1 MEEIDDN
8 FWNKCCKNL
17 AWNRS
22 DNLYGRS
29 VPYMVGLSLIFGL
42 IIAFPLAILLFVSR
56 RGGINE
62 NLVINKIVGTIINII
77 RSVPFIILIV
87 YIMPLTK
94 VIVGT
99 RVGSTAALVP
109 LTAYIAP
116 YLARLIETALLE
128 VDGGI
133 IEAAQAMGAN
143 TFQTIFKFVLPEAKG
158 GIVLGITTGTVGLLG
173 ATAMAGA
180 VGGGGVGD
188 IALTYGYQRF
198 NTPLMTSTVI
208 ILILFVQLIQFI
220 GEKSSPKLHA

>member
-1 MEEIDDN
+1 MTI
-8 FWNKCCKNL
+8 FGISATKIWL
-17 AWNRS
+17 
-22 DNLYGRS
+22 GIGQTF
-29 VPYMVGLSLIFGL
+29 YMVGLSLIFGL
-42 IIAFPLAILLFVSR
+42 ILAFPLAILLFITR
-56 RGGINE
+56 KGGIKQ
-62 NLVINKIVGTIINII
+62 NKIVYNIVGTVINII

-87 YIMPLTK
+87 YIMPVTK
-94 VIVGT
+94 IIVGT

-116 YLARLIETALLE
+116 YLARLIETALLD
-128 VDGGI
+128 VDSGI

-143 TFQTIFKFVLPEAKG
+143 TFQTIFKFVLPESKG

-208 ILILFVQLIQFI
+208 ILIIFVQIIQVI
-220 GEKSSPKLHA
+220 GSKAAKKKS

>member
-1 MEEIDDN
+1 
-8 FWNKCCKNL
+8 
-17 AWNRS
+17 
-22 DNLYGRS
+22 
-29 VPYMVGLSLIFGL
+29 MVGLSLLFGL
-42 IIAFPLAILLFVSR
+42 VIAFPLAILLFTTR
-56 RGGINE
+56 KGGIKQ
-62 NLVINKIVGTIINII
+62 NLVIYNVVGTIINII

-87 YIMPLTK
+87 YIMPVTK
-94 VIVGT
+94 AIVGT

-116 YLARLIETALLE
+116 YLARLIETALLD

-143 TFQTIFKFVLPEAKG
+143 TFQTIFKFVLPESKG
-158 GIVLGITTGTVGLLG
+158 GIVLGLTTGTVGLLG

-188 IALTYGYQRF
+188 LALTYGYQRF

-208 ILILFVQLIQFI
+208 ILIIFVQVIQI
-220 GEKSSPKLHA
+220 AGVKLAKKK

>member
-1 MEEIDDN
+1 MTI
-8 FWNKCCKNL
+8 FGISATKIWL
-17 AWNRS
+17 
-22 DNLYGRS
+22 GIGQTF
-29 VPYMVGLSLIFGL
+29 YMVGLSLVFGL
-42 IIAFPLAILLFVSR
+42 ILAFPLAILLFITR
-56 RGGINE
+56 KGGIKQ
-62 NLVINKIVGTIINII
+62 NKIVYNIVGTVINII

-87 YIMPLTK
+87 YIMPVTK
-94 VIVGT
+94 IIVGT

-116 YLARLIETALLE
+116 YLARLIETALLD
-128 VDGGI
+128 VDSGI

-143 TFQTIFKFVLPEAKG
+143 TFQTIFKFVLPESKG

-208 ILILFVQLIQFI
+208 ILIIFVQIIQVI
-220 GEKSSPKLHA
+220 GSKAAKKKS

>member
-1 MEEIDDN
+1 MI
-8 FWNKCCKNL
+8 FGVSAAKIWL
-17 AWNRS
+17 S
-22 DNLYGRS
+22 IGQTI
-29 VPYMVGLSLIFGL
+29 YMVGLSLLFGL
-42 IIAFPLAILLFVSR
+42 IIAFPLAILLFTTR
-56 RGGINE
+56 KGGIKQ
-62 NLVINKIVGTIINII
+62 NLVVYNIAGTIINII

-87 YIMPLTK
+87 YIMPVTK
-94 VIVGT
+94 AIVGT

-116 YLARLIETALLE
+116 YLARLIETALLD

-143 TFQTIFKFVLPEAKG
+143 TFQTIFKFVLPESKG
-158 GIVLGITTGTVGLLG
+158 GIILGLTTGTVGLLG

-188 IALTYGYQRF
+188 LALTYGYQRF

-208 ILILFVQLIQFI
+208 ILILFVQVIQVV
-220 GEKSSPKLHA
+220 GLKLAKKK

>member
-1 MEEIDDN
+1 MTI
-8 FWNKCCKNL
+8 FGISAAKIWL
-17 AWNRS
+17 
-22 DNLYGRS
+22 GIGQTI
-29 VPYMVGLSLIFGL
+29 YMVGLSLIFGVLGEYASHIPL
-42 IIAFPLAILLFVSR
+42 IIAFPLAILLFVTR

>member
-1 MEEIDDN
+1 MTI
-8 FWNKCCKNL
+8 FGISAAKIWL
-17 AWNRS
+17 
-22 DNLYGRS
+22 GIGQT
-29 VPYMVGLSLIFGL
+29 VYMVGLSLVFGL
-42 IIAFPLAILLFVSR
+42 ILAFPLAILLFITR
-56 RGGINE
+56 KGGIKQ
-62 NLVINKIVGTIINII
+62 NLPVYNIVGTVINII

-87 YIMPLTK
+87 YIMPVTK
-94 VIVGT
+94 AIVGT

-143 TFQTIFKFVLPEAKG
+143 TFQTIFKFVLPESKG

-208 ILILFVQLIQFI
+208 ILIVFVQIIQI
-220 GEKSSPKLHA
+220 VGSKAAKKK

>member
-1 MEEIDDN
+1 MI
-8 FWNKCCKNL
+8 FGVSAAKIWL
-17 AWNRS
+17 S
-22 DNLYGRS
+22 IGQTI
-29 VPYMVGLSLIFGL
+29 YMVGLSLLFGL
-42 IIAFPLAILLFVSR
+42 IIAFPLAILLFTTR
-56 RGGINE
+56 KGGIKQ
-62 NLVINKIVGTIINII
+62 NLVVYNIAGTIINII

-87 YIMPLTK
+87 YIMPITK
-94 VIVGT
+94 AIVGT

-116 YLARLIETALLE
+116 YLARLIETALLD

-143 TFQTIFKFVLPEAKG
+143 TFQTIFKFVLPESKG
-158 GIVLGITTGTVGLLG
+158 GIILGLTTGTVGLLG

-188 IALTYGYQRF
+188 LALTYGYQRF

-208 ILILFVQLIQFI
+208 ILILFVQVIQVV
-220 GEKSSPKLHA
+220 GLKLAKKK

>member
-1 MEEIDDN
+1 MTI
-8 FWNKCCKNL
+8 FGISAAKIWL
-17 AWNRS
+17 
-22 DNLYGRS
+22 GIGQTI
-29 VPYMVGLSLIFGL
+29 YMVGLSLIFGL
-42 IIAFPLAILLFVSR
+42 IIAFPLAILL
-56 RGGINE
+56 
-62 NLVINKIVGTIINII
+62 
-77 RSVPFIILIV
+77 V

-220 GEKSSPKLHA
+220 GEKSSNTKGFKKY

>member
-1 MEEIDDN
+1 MI
-8 FWNKCCKNL
+8 FRISAAKVWL
-17 AWNRS
+17 S
-22 DNLYGRS
+22 IGQTI
-29 VPYMVGLSLIFGL
+29 YMVGLSLVFGL
-42 IIAFPLAILLFVSR
+42 VIAFPLAILLFVTR
-56 RGGINE
+56 KGGIKQ
-62 NLVINKIVGTIINII
+62 NLVVYNVVGTIINII

-94 VIVGT
+94 AIVGT

-109 LTAYIAP
+109 LTCYIAP
-116 YLARLIETALLE
+116 YLARLIENALLE

-143 TFQTIFKFVLPEAKG
+143 TFQTIFKFVLPESKG

-188 IALTYGYQRF
+188 LALTYGYQRF
-198 NTPLMTSTVI
+198 NTPLMTSTVV
-208 ILILFVQLIQFI
+208 ILIVFVQIIQMI
-220 GEKSSPKLHA
+220 GSKAAKSKS

>member
-1 MEEIDDN
+1 MTI
-8 FWNKCCKNL
+8 FGISAAKLWL
-17 AWNRS
+17 
-22 DNLYGRS
+22 GIGQTI
-29 VPYMVGLSLIFGL
+29 YMVGLSLVFGL
-42 IIAFPLAILLFVSR
+42 VIAFPLAILLFVTR
-56 RGGINE
+56 KDGIKQNFFV
-62 NLVINKIVGTIINII
+62 NSIVGTVINII

-87 YIMPLTK
+87 YIMPVTK
-94 VIVGT
+94 AIVGT

-116 YLARLIETALLE
+116 YLARLIENALLE
-128 VDGGI
+128 VDSGI

-143 TFQTIFKFVLPEAKG
+143 TFQTIFKFVLPESKG

-208 ILILFVQLIQFI
+208 ILIVFVQIIQLIGSKAAKKQN
-220 GEKSSPKLHA
+220 

>member
-1 MEEIDDN
+1 MI
-8 FWNKCCKNL
+8 FGIRAAKVWL
-17 AWNRS
+17 S
-22 DNLYGRS
+22 IGQTI
-29 VPYMVGLSLIFGL
+29 YMVGLSLVFGL
-42 IIAFPLAILLFVSR
+42 VIAFPLAILLFVTR
-56 RGGINE
+56 KGGIKQ
-62 NLVINKIVGTIINII
+62 NLVVYNVVGTIINII

-94 VIVGT
+94 AIVGT

-109 LTAYIAP
+109 LTCYIAP
-116 YLARLIETALLE
+116 YLARLIENALLE

-143 TFQTIFKFVLPEAKG
+143 TFQTIFKFVLPESKG

-188 IALTYGYQRF
+188 LALTYGYQRF
-198 NTPLMTSTVI
+198 NTPLMTSTIV
-208 ILILFVQLIQFI
+208 ILIVFVQIIQMI
-220 GEKSSPKLHA
+220 GSKAAKSKS

>member
-1 MEEIDDN
+1 MTI
-8 FWNKCCKNL
+8 FGISAAKIWL
-17 AWNRS
+17 
-22 DNLYGRS
+22 GIGQT
-29 VPYMVGLSLIFGL
+29 VYMLGLSLIFGL
-42 IIAFPLAILLFVSR
+42 IIAFPLAVLLFVTR

-62 NLVINKIVGTIINII
+62 NLVVNKIVGTIINII

-94 VIVGT
+94 AIVGT
-99 RVGSTAALVP
+99 RVGSTVALVP

-143 TFQTIFKFVLPEAKG
+143 TLQTVFKFVLPEAKG

-208 ILILFVQLIQFI
+208 ILIVFVQLIQFI
-220 GEKSSPKLHA
+220 GEKSSLKSKT

>member
-1 MEEIDDN
+1 MTI
-8 FWNKCCKNL
+8 FGISTAKIWL
-17 AWNRS
+17 
-22 DNLYGRS
+22 GIGQT
-29 VPYMVGLSLIFGL
+29 VYMVGLSLIFGL
-42 IIAFPLAILLFVSR
+42 IIAFPLAVLLFVTR

-62 NLVINKIVGTIINII
+62 NLVVNKIVGTIINII

-94 VIVGT
+94 AIVGT

-143 TFQTIFKFVLPEAKG
+143 TLQTQQK
-158 GIVLGITTGTVGLLG
+158 
-173 ATAMAGA
+173 
-180 VGGGGVGD
+180 D
-188 IALTYGYQRF
+188 Q
-198 NTPLMTSTVI
+198 N
-208 ILILFVQLIQFI
+208 
-220 GEKSSPKLHA
+220 